1 MNAIPQ
7 RELKLL
13 DTYTFDIAMSYNTF
27 KNSFL
32 GMLDTM
38 STDYKAMN
46 EEADSLE
53 KKISDPKTFE
63 LLKQVIDKLS

>member
-1 MNAIPQ
+1 MEAIPQ
-7 RELKLL
+7 KELELL
-13 DTYTFDIAMSYNTF
+13 DNYTFDIALSYNTF

-32 GMLDTM
+32 GIIDSM
-38 STDYKAMN
+38 STDYKTMN

-63 LLKQVIDKLS
+63 LLKQVIDKLG